1 MTIRRVTAAL
11 TVAIGIAVAG
21 GSAVYAP
28 PAQALVC
35 ANCSNLVTQLLQQ
48 SQEISAYAKQVQ
60 QYKTQLDQLNL
71 QIQQVANEGRN
82 LASLPSNVFGQYQR
96 VYDSYKQSIN
106 QLRGSMANL
115 QNTRNLFAQR
125 YPQVTDDATFQQL
138 SAMVDQWQSQGRE
151 NVEDALYSG
160 AAVLDTLDS
169 TNQQFETM
177 GQASQS
183 ATGALAATQAGNQ
196 INMLVGQEMMKL
208 NAQTAAMN
216 QAVLEEQ
223 ARQMAGDRLTQ
234 RNMENAYGSDKAFQK
249 SSEPAAKPV
258 GEWW

>member
-1 MTIRRVTAAL
+1 MHPRRKLGVRQL
-11 TVAIGIAVAG
+11 QQPGDPAVAAESG
-21 GSAVYAP
+21 DFGLCKAGAAIQNPAGSIELAD
-28 PAQALVC
+28 PAGCQR
-35 ANCSNLVTQLLQQ
+35 
-48 SQEISAYAKQVQ
+48 
-60 QYKTQLDQLNL
+60 
-71 QIQQVANEGRN
+71 GRN

-115 QNTRNLFAQR
+115 QNTRDLFAQR

-138 SAMVDQWQSQGRE
+138 STMVDQWQSQGRE

-223 ARQMAGDRLTQ
+223 ARQFASDQANNVKLSKAHGSS
-234 RNMENAYGSDKAFQK
+234 AYDKSTVA
-249 SSEPAAKPV
+249 PANIEFLK
-258 GEWW
+258 

>member
-1 MTIRRVTAAL
+1 MTIRRVTAVL

-28 PAQALVC
+28 PAQAIVC

-48 SQEISAYAKQVQ
+48 SKEISAYAKQVQ

-82 LASLPSNVFGQYQR
+82 LASLPRNVFGEYQQ
-96 VYDSYKQSIN
+96 VYNSYKQSIS

-115 QNTRNLFAQR
+115 QNTRDMFAQR
-125 YPQVTDDATFQQL
+125 YPEVTNDTTFQQL

-196 INMLVGQEMMKL
+196 INMLVGQELMKL

-223 ARQMAGDRLTQ
+223 ARQLAGDRVTQ
-234 RNMENAYGSDKAFQK
+234 QNIDNAHRNEKAFQK
-249 SSEPAAKPV
+249 STQPAAKPI

>member
-1 MTIRRVTAAL
+1 MELADPTGCQR
-11 TVAIGIAVAG
+11 
-21 GSAVYAP
+21 
-28 PAQALVC
+28 
-35 ANCSNLVTQLLQQ
+35 
-48 SQEISAYAKQVQ
+48 
-60 QYKTQLDQLNL
+60 
-71 QIQQVANEGRN
+71 GRN
-82 LASLPSNVFGQYQR
+82 LASLPRNVFGEYQQ
-96 VYDSYKQSIN
+96 VYNSYKQSIN
-106 QLRGSMANL
+106 QLRGSMAKL
-115 QNTRNLFAQR
+115 QNTRDMFAQR
-125 YPQVTDDATFQQL
+125 YPQVTNDATFQQL

-223 ARQMAGDRLTQ
+223 ARQMAGDRVTQ
-234 RNMENAYGSDKAFQK
+234 RNIDNAHRN
-249 SSEPAAKPV
+249 EKPSRNLPNQLQSQLESG
-258 GEWW
+258 GERPRPSRPRACCCQPRRLHSATCGKVL

>member
-35 ANCSNLVTQLLQQ
+35 VNCSNLVTQLLQQ
-48 SQEISAYAKQVQ
+48 SQEITAYAKQVQ

-82 LASLPSNVFGQYQR
+82 LTSLPRNVFGEYQQ
-96 VYDSYKQSIN
+96 VYNSYKQSIN

-115 QNTRNLFAQR
+115 QNTRDTFAQR
-125 YPQVTDDATFQQL
+125 YPQVTNDATFQQL
-138 SAMVDQWQSQGRE
+138 SAMVDQWQSQGRN
-151 NVEDALYSG
+151 NVGDALYSG

-169 TNQQFETM
+169 SNQQFETM
-177 GQASQS
+177 GHASQS

-196 INMLVGQEMMKL
+196 ISMLIGQEMMKL

-223 ARQMAGDRLTQ
+223 ARQLAGDRVTQ
-234 RNMENAYGSDKAFQK
+234 RNIENAYGSDKAFQK
-249 SSEPAAKPV
+249 STQPAAKPI

>member
-1 MTIRRVTAAL
+1 MKIRRVTAAL

-21 GSAVYAP
+21 GSGVYAP

-35 ANCSNLVTQLLQQ
+35 VNCSNLVTQLLQQ
-48 SQEISAYAKQVQ
+48 SQEITAYAKQVQ

-82 LASLPSNVFGQYQR
+82 LTSLPRNVFGEYQQ
-96 VYDSYKQSIN
+96 VYNSYKQSIN

-115 QNTRNLFAQR
+115 QNTRDTFAQR
-125 YPQVTDDATFQQL
+125 YPQVTNDATFQQL

-223 ARQMAGDRLTQ
+223 ARQMASDQANNIEINR
-234 RNMENAYGSDKAFQK
+234 AYGSSAYQK
-249 SSEPAAKPV
+249 STVPPANVEFIK
-258 GEWW
+258 

>member
-11 TVAIGIAVAG
+11 TVAIGIAG

-82 LASLPSNVFGQYQR
+82 LTSLPRNVFGEYKQ
-96 VYDSYKQSIN
+96 VYNSYKQSIS

-115 QNTRNLFAQR
+115 QNTRDMFAQR
-125 YPQVTDDATFQQL
+125 YPEVTNDTTFQQL

-216 QAVLEEQ
+216 QAMLEEH
-223 ARQMAGDRLTQ
+223 ARQLASDQANNIKINR
-234 RNMENAYGSDKAFQK
+234 AY
-249 SSEPAAKPV
+249 SSSAYEDSTMPPANIDFIK
-258 GEWW
+258 

>member
-21 GSAVYAP
+21 GTAVYAP

-60 QYKTQLDQLNL
+60 QYKTQMDQLNL

-82 LASLPSNVFGQYQR
+82 LASLPRNVFGEYQQ
-96 VYDSYKQSIN
+96 VYNSYKQSIN
-106 QLRGSMANL
+106 QLRGSMAKL
-115 QNTRNLFAQR
+115 QNTRDMFAQR
-125 YPQVTDDATFQQL
+125 YPQVTNDATFQQL

-223 ARQMAGDRLTQ
+223 ARQLASDQANNIKVNR
-234 RNMENAYGSDKAFQK
+234 AYGSSAYDKSTVA
-249 SSEPAAKPV
+249 PANIEFLK
-258 GEWW
+258 

>member
-115 QNTRNLFAQR
+115 QNTRDLFAQR

-138 SAMVDQWQSQGRE
+138 STMVDQWQSQGRE

-223 ARQMAGDRLTQ
+223 ARQFASDQANNVKLSKAHGSS
-234 RNMENAYGSDKAFQK
+234 AYDKSTVA
-249 SSEPAAKPV
+249 PANIEFLK
-258 GEWW
+258 

>member
-1 MTIRRVTAAL
+1 MKIRRFTAAL

-21 GSAVYAP
+21 GTAVYAP

-35 ANCSNLVTQLLQQ
+35 VNCSNLVTQLLQQ

-60 QYKTQLDQLNL
+60 QYKTQMDQLNL

-82 LASLPSNVFGQYQR
+82 LASLPSNVFGQYQQ

-115 QNTRNLFAQR
+115 ANTRDTFAQR
-125 YPQVTDDATFQQL
+125 YPQVTNDATFQQL
-138 SAMVDQWQSQGRE
+138 SAMVDQWQSQGRN

-169 TNQQFETM
+169 TNKQFATM

-223 ARQMAGDRLTQ
+223 ARQMASDRVTQ
-234 RNMENAYGSDKAFQK
+234 RNIENAYGSDKAFQK
-249 SSEPAAKPV
+249 STEPAAKSV